1 MPSIVKLC
9 VIAGAV
15 AAVVTAPPAEQR
27 AMADGVRAFGYAV
40 LTACTRP
47 GSPCTMAINVL
58 HNGVSRIS
66 ETAPPPEPMPRRDGS
81 RRELDDSPRPPR
93 VRL

>member
-1 MPSIVKLC
+1 MPSLIKLC

-15 AAVVTAPPAEQR
+15 GAVVTAPPADQR
-27 AMADGVRAFGYAV
+27 AMYDGVRAFGYAV

-47 GSPCTMAINVL
+47 GSPCTMALGVL
-58 HNGVSRIS
+58 HSGVSRMS
-66 ETAPPPEPMPRRDGS
+66 ETTAPLEPMPRRDGS